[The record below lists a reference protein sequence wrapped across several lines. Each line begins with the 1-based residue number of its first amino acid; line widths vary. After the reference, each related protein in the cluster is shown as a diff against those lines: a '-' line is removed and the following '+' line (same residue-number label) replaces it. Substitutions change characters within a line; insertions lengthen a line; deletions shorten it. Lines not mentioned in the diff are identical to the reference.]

1 MSFAEFSSRSA
12 AADPGADLALP
23 VEATGAEPGSTTADI
38 FLSLL
43 QSRSKPSKT
52 R

>member
-1 MSFAEFSSRSA
+1 MSLMEFSSRLA
-12 AADPGADLALP
+12 AADPGADLVLP
-23 VEATGAEPGSTTADI
+23 LEATGAEPGSTTADI

-43 QSRSKPSKT
+43 QSHSKPSKS